1 MNSNI
6 SIVTLLIIATLT
18 MSFTLSMVTQVQGS
32 HPEAEAE
39 RDECLEDAY
48 NMEIKYSDDI
58 LEDSE
63 SFEEKADFEF
73 ECIDNYNEHT
83 EPDFD

>member
-6 SIVTLLIIATLT
+6 SIVSLLIIATLI
-18 MSFTLSMVTQVQGS
+18 MSFTPTMVTQVQGS

-48 NMEIKYSDDI
+48 NIEIKYSDDI

-63 SFEEKADFEF
+63 LFEKQADFEF